1 MRDPSFHPNP
11 KCFALVQRNNPECWH
26 MDFHHQHTP
35 LFFIIINNTKL
46 LKVPKEFLKHL
57 NEDLSSDAILIGT
70 SGGQW
75 QVTILKKGNEIYMQN
90 GWPQFLTDNSVVL
103 DEFLLFRYLGDKC
116 FHVQIFGKNG
126 CERPC
131 LTETRQEEAATPSL
145 VRTEKSRQRKT
156 SSGSFLHGSKSC
168 QEDLAFSNKCS
179 LSNGCKTKKTRQKQA
194 ATPSLVRTNKSKQ
207 RKTCASSFR
216 PHESKSCQ
224 EDMPFN
230 NKDTLSNGCF
240 REIRQEQTATPCLER
255 AEKCKQQKTFAGSLH
270 LHESKS
276 YEEDLVFSNK
286 GLLSKNFSKPR
297 NSIKFE
303 SSEACKLAETFTSG
317 KPHWK
322 HLLRKSNVENPCI
335 LHIAT
340 EFARMYI
347 PEAVTEIIL
356 WNPEGKFWEVT
367 VNSQSKRYTQLT
379 TGWGRFV
386 RDNKLMRGDTCIFEL
401 EEGNEVS
408 VHIFR
413 TRCAKY

>member
-168 QEDLAFSNKCS
+168 QED
-179 LSNGCKTKKTRQKQA
+179 
-194 ATPSLVRTNKSKQ
+194 
-207 RKTCASSFR
+207 
-216 PHESKSCQ
+216 
-224 EDMPFN
+224 MPFN

-335 LHIAT
+335 LVNHIAT